1 MGGTEFL
8 EATTGTL
15 SAFQILSVFCHH
27 QEMWQLF
34 GGQNPLET
42 KASLESFLL
51 PPICYL
57 RTHLLGLP
65 CHLDVKIVIV
75 FHEKM
80 KDFMAHLL
88 VF

>member
-1 MGGTEFL
+1 MGLSFWKQHRNSERLPNSFCLLSPPRNVAIIWGTE
-8 EATTGTL
+8 
-15 SAFQILSVFCHH
+15 
-27 QEMWQLF
+27 
-34 GGQNPLET
+34 PLRDQ
-42 KASLESFLL
+42 SLESFLL

-75 FHEKM
+75 LHEKM